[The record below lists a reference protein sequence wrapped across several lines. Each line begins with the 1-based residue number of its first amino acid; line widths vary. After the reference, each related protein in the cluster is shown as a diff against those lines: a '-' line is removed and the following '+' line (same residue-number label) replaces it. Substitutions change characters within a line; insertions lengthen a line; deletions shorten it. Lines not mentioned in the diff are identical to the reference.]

1 MPINTV
7 YEVFYPEKQFYS
19 VEKAGF
25 VTVSELLY
33 TMVNDI
39 LTSGSFRVVRAFYKD
54 TQGGLIPVNSA
65 ITNYADWPIGERK
78 FAFVDRGNA
87 YCVGETLILNPFGN
101 AIVTGGTDYFACVVK
116 KIKPTDGSIL
126 EVDAVPGARYTTPD
140 PIQPQP
146 LFYSTGTVA
155 NIFAPATGVVNLD
168 FEAGNIQIYKQA
180 INTPGV
186 STVTTPAGGL
196 VLDGGALGGTFNAV
210 YGLLGSGWDSGQ
222 PGIGTASSSGDKWP
236 SGTSAIWSLS
246 STVMGNV
253 KVGQEVF
260 INDNLYSVQ
269 PGTVIPPRTL
279 ITRISE
285 FNIVTGAQVVGY
297 GNGGTATKYI
307 LKKAQNFQLSNV
319 VTLGNNQ
326 VISTRGYGATMRNDQ
341 LVQPASW
348 DVILESTGAVDPLSD
363 QAGVTA
369 NVKTTTTS
377 SNILLV
383 DNMSTIN
390 RYRPQ
395 LYKGQRLVSVRPL
408 FVLASLTRVG
418 TTITAVT
425 SEPHRFKSTDT
436 VRIAGASAGYNGL
449 FTPTISNANAF
460 TYTVA
465 STPALPAST
474 SSGHTAQR
482 LGKVDG
488 RVFIDKI
495 NAANLTHA
503 NVSLSTVQSLPAN
516 EEVQFLFD
524 DPNFWR
530 LRLRVS
536 TPQVAEVYVGTDLQL
551 SDTGAFSYIW
561 DVDRDSNG
569 AAIGTTVKIQ
579 DVAGIMGAR
588 PTGAVQYLTEPYITV
603 ANSAVDQGFVNRTIR
618 VGAGA
623 PGSPLINGNPETYP
637 LNYTMTI
644 TNRGIFFGVWE
655 SNWAIMQRRKS
666 SEDAFF
672 NWVLVQRP
680 VDRISGETLTKG
692 RAPLFCINSVGY
704 KYWKLIV
711 READMQHPTVG
722 DPAVKSFKFESNI
735 RSPQFGN
742 VVAQTTPY
750 RVPADQ
756 NSQDSFAIL
765 NTAKQI
771 ALTED
776 SKFLVSFLHNLTTP
790 RFRYS
795 EELDMLAQTSAD
807 VCMAGN
813 DLAITAY
820 QETLPR
826 YYRAMPANE
835 AYNTGLRIAVLKD
848 IPDLPLPNVT

>member
-54 TQGGLIPVNSA
+54 TQGGLIPIA
-65 ITNYADWPIGERK
+65 TAPTNYADWPIGERK
-78 FAFVDRGNA
+78 YELVDRGNA
-87 YCVGETLILNPFGN
+87 YSVGETLILNPFGN
-101 AIVTGGTDYFACVVK
+101 AIVTGGTDYFAAVVT

-126 EVDAVPGARYTTPD
+126 ELLGVPGARYTTVD

-146 LFYSTGTVA
+146 LYYSVGTNANVA
-155 NIFAPATGVVNLD
+155 TPATGVAALD

-180 INTPGV
+180 ISTPGV
-186 STVTTPAGGL
+186 ASVTTAPGGL
-196 VLDGGALGGTFNAV
+196 LYDGGTIGTNFNTLF
-210 YGLLGSGWDSGQ
+210 GRLGSGWDSGS
-222 PGIGTASSSGDKWP
+222 PGIGAPSSSGDKWP
-236 SGTSAIWSLS
+236 TGTSAIWSLK
-246 STVMGNV
+246 STVLGNV

-260 INDNLYSVQ
+260 VNSNLYSVE
-269 PGTVIPPRTL
+269 PGTLIPPGTT
-279 ITRISE
+279 ITRISD
-285 FNIVTGAQVVGY
+285 FKLITGAQVVSIRDS
-297 GNGGTATKYI
+297 AVTKY
-307 LKKAQNFQLSNV
+307 LVSDAKNFQLSNV
-319 VTLGNNQ
+319 VSLGNNQ
-326 VISTRGYGATMRNDQ
+326 VISTRGFGATMRNDR
-341 LVQPASW
+341 LMQPSSW

-369 NVKTTTTS
+369 NVKTTTTA

-383 DNMSTIN
+383 DDMATIN

-408 FVLASLTRVG
+408 FVLASLTRSG

-436 VRIAGASAGYNGL
+436 IRIAGASAGYNGL

-460 TYTVA
+460 TYTVGSA
-465 STPALPAST
+465 PALPAST
-474 SSGHTAQR
+474 ASGHTAQR

-495 NAANLTHA
+495 NSANLTHA
-503 NVSLSTVQSLPAN
+503 NVSLSTVQSLPAD

-551 SDTGAFSYIW
+551 SDTGGFSYIW

-569 AAIGTTVKIQ
+569 SPTGSTVKIQ

-588 PTGAVQYLTEPYITV
+588 PTGAVQYINEPFITV
-603 ANSAVDQGFVNRTIR
+603 NPSAVDQGFVNRTIR

-623 PGSPLINGNPETYP
+623 AGSPLLNGNPETYP
-637 LNYTMTI
+637 INYTMTI

-655 SNWAIMQRRKS
+655 SNWSIMQRRKS

-722 DPAVKSFKFESNI
+722 DPAVKSFRFEANT

-742 VVAQTTPY
+742 VIVQTTPY
-750 RVPADQ
+750 RIPADQ

-820 QETLPR
+820 KETLPR
-826 YYRAMPANE
+826 FYRAMPANE

-848 IPDLPLPNVT
+848 IPDLPLPNVS